1 MKKIFKG
8 AACLLLAG
16 VTAASLAAC
25 SLFSG
30 SFADANFP
38 SDVAAGE
45 GTYGSPENW
54 LAAQDTPSTYERRL
68 YEEAVENGTFE
79 GTYYEFLASLGLSSE
94 DDTAA
99 INRALCSVVE
109 IAVTYGN
116 TLSAGTGV
124 IYQLDRETGEAEI
137 VTNYHVVAHATT
149 SSTVPGF
156 SGGSARPGVGVTTAW
171 DAIELTL
178 YGGQTISPQRGDTVR
193 YVNGGNTTAEMPV
206 YANGSYE
213 GTDLAVLHVQSDALK
228 SDSVAAA
235 TFAEPV
241 LGEQAYAVGN
251 AEGEGISV
259 TRGVVSVLSENIVVS
274 GANELSSI
282 SFDAIRTDAAIN
294 QGNSGGGLFN
304 ERGELLGIVTARRE
318 QTAGGTSVDGF
329 GYAISVSDANAALT
343 AFGCAAIEASNADA
357 PTQQRV
363 LLDRDAATARAA
375 NSVVTVMGE
384 DGEGSGVI
392 FDLDKQAGNA
402 YIVTNYH
409 VVYAGSS
416 PSGISREIGIYL
428 YEDRTESVPITA
440 TYVGGVM
447 EEDIAVL
454 AVEGSAALSAS
465 SAAEAVA
472 ADSGSLTVGEDVSA
486 IGNAGGYGLSVS
498 QGVVSVLGE
507 YINVASS
514 DESRTLTLYG
524 IRTDATVNHG
534 NSGGGLF
541 NETGELVGIVNAR
554 SEEDGVVAFGYAIPA
569 NRALLIAQ
577 NIIDNAD
584 YSQGAL
590 CASFGGIS
598 VITYASHALYHEE
611 TGKTYLE
618 EKIVVRGV
626 PGGSAAAK
634 MGLDVNDTLLS
645 VRIERGGET
654 VRAGAITRSC
664 TLSELMFSVR
674 LGDTVCLRVS
684 RDGQPVELSYT
695 FGSVRDFTEIL

>member
-1 MKKIFKG
+1 M
-8 AACLLLAG
+8 
-16 VTAASLAAC
+16 
-25 SLFSG
+25 
-30 SFADANFP
+30 
-38 SDVAAGE
+38 
-45 GTYGSPENW
+45 
-54 LAAQDTPSTYERRL
+54 
-68 YEEAVENGTFE
+68 
-79 GTYYEFLASLGLSSE
+79 
-94 DDTAA
+94 
-99 INRALCSVVE
+99 
-109 IAVTYGN
+109 
-116 TLSAGTGV
+116 
-124 IYQLDRETGEAEI
+124 
-137 VTNYHVVAHATT
+137 
-149 SSTVPGF
+149 
-156 SGGSARPGVGVTTAW
+156 
-171 DAIELTL
+171 
-178 YGGQTISPQRGDTVR
+178 
-193 YVNGGNTTAEMPV
+193 
-206 YANGSYE
+206 
-213 GTDLAVLHVQSDALK
+213 
-228 SDSVAAA
+228 
-235 TFAEPV
+235 
-241 LGEQAYAVGN
+241 
-251 AEGEGISV
+251 
-259 TRGVVSVLSENIVVS
+259 
-274 GANELSSI
+274 
-282 SFDAIRTDAAIN
+282 
-294 QGNSGGGLFN
+294 
-304 ERGELLGIVTARRE
+304 
-318 QTAGGTSVDGF
+318 
-329 GYAISVSDANAALT
+329 
-343 AFGCAAIEASNADA
+343 
-357 PTQQRV
+357 
-363 LLDRDAATARAA
+363 
-375 NSVVTVMGE
+375 
-384 DGEGSGVI
+384 
-392 FDLDKQAGNA
+392 
-402 YIVTNYH
+402 
-409 VVYAGSS
+409 
-416 PSGISREIGIYL
+416 
-428 YEDRTESVPITA
+428 
-440 TYVGGVM
+440 
-447 EEDIAVL
+447 L